1 MATKALFNM
10 AVNWFIRQRIDQIQN
25 FMKHPI
31 ETQNGVLF
39 SQLFHAEETEYG
51 RKFDFKDISSYRDFQ
66 QQVPIVN
73 YEEFW
78 ALHRKARQGQKTFY
92 QELFRQFAEIFWND
106 QCQKQIHSYFRRKF
120 RRIAITKQERI

>member
-39 SQLFHAEETEYG
+39 SQ
-51 RKFDFKDISSYRDFQ
+51 
-66 QQVPIVN
+66 PIVT
-73 YEEFW
+73 
-78 ALHRKARQGQKTFY
+78 G
-92 QELFRQFAEIFWND
+92 
-106 QCQKQIHSYFRRKF
+106 KQIGRAHV
-120 RRIAITKQERI
+120 

>member
-1 MATKALFNM
+1 M

-51 RKFDFKDISSYRDFQ
+51 KNSGS
-66 QQVPIVN
+66 
-73 YEEFW
+73 
-78 ALHRKARQGQKTFY
+78 KTF
-92 QELFRQFAEIFWND
+92 LLTEIFSN
-106 QCQKQIHSYFRRKF
+106 KF
-120 RRIAITKQERI
+120 LS